1 MITNYYDYITESK
14 LQLLLEAK
22 IVFTTNFMEVLDKI
36 ESPIAKKLI
45 SLRGEDKDID
55 RNYIDINKDKI
66 DSILFKPQD
75 KIDKVKYKILSK
87 GAVYA
92 TLSKMATSIIHNF
105 AEPRNGEQGIITRT
119 LTVEELNEI
128 SPGGWKYIY
137 DNGDSMVVFQFGSG
151 SDIFDAITK
160 KSNLVKDYASIRSTD
175 VNVGRFI
182 RAFLTKLGEKF
193 TDVEIESFVDQYKK
207 VLQMEKDIFVR
218 FKEVKGDE
226 IKTCYLVDNYESESG
241 SLGGSCMRYDRCQ
254 DYFDIY
260 VNNPERVSLVVLLS
274 EQDSSKI
281 AGRALIWLDDK
292 GRRIMDRIYTIR
304 TADILLF
311 IEYCDSKGYYY
322 KESQNYSATTPLV
335 HEGIELDY
343 EESGV
348 VITLKKGGYSPYP
361 YMDTMKYFNPDT
373 GVISNR
379 NSAFKPSYYYIEL
392 TDTDG
397 GPHEDDN
404 CCAVCSGVGVVD
416 CPECEGRREI
426 DCPAC
431 NGSGGDA
438 GSEPCS
444 VCHGGGTVRCDICD
458 GDGRVDCPECT

>member
-1 MITNYYDYITESK
+1 MITNYSDFITESK
-14 LQLLLEAK
+14 LELLLEAK

-36 ESPIAKKLI
+36 DSPIAKKLI

-55 RNYIDINKDKI
+55 RNFIDINKEKI
-66 DSILFKPQD
+66 DSVFFKPQD
-75 KIDKVKYKILSK
+75 KIDKVKYKILNK
-87 GAVYA
+87 GSVYDN
-92 TLSKMATSIIHNF
+92 LSKAARGIINRF

-119 LTVEELNEI
+119 MTVDELNEI
-128 SPGGWKYIY
+128 SPSGVWRYMY
-137 DNGDSMVVFQFGSG
+137 DNSDVMVVFQFGSG
-151 SDIFDAITK
+151 SDIFDVLTP
-160 KSNLVKDYASIRSTD
+160 KSNLTPDYASIRSTD
-175 VNVGRFI
+175 VNVGRFV

-193 TDVEIESFVDQYKK
+193 TDIEIESFVDQYKK
-207 VLQMEKDIFVR
+207 VMQMKTDIFSR
-218 FKEVKGDE
+218 FKEVKGEE

-260 VNNPERVSLVVLLS
+260 VSNPERVSLVILLS

-281 AGRALIWLDDK
+281 AGRAILWLDDS
-292 GRRIMDRIYTIR
+292 GRRIMDRIYVIR

-322 KESQNYSATTPLV
+322 KESQNYSAMTPLV
-335 HEGIELDY
+335 QDGIELDH

-348 VITLKKGGYSPYP
+348 VITLNKGGYCPYP

-379 NSAFKPSYYYIEL
+379 NFSNCIEL

-397 GPHEDDN
+397 GPYEDDEY
-404 CCAVCSGVGVVD
+404 CPVCSGTSLVD
-416 CPECEGRREI
+416 CPECDGRREI

-431 NGSGGDA
+431 HGSGGDVS
-438 GSEPCS
+438 SEPCS

-458 GDGRVDCPECT
+458 GDGQVGCPECS

>member
-75 KIDKVKYKILSK
+75 KIDKVEYKVLSK
-87 GAVYA
+87 GAIYDN
-92 TLSKMATSIIHNF
+92 LSKAARGIIHNF
-105 AEPRNGEQGIITRT
+105 AEPRNGERGKITRT
-119 LTVEELNEI
+119 MTVDELNEI
-128 SPGGWKYIY
+128 STSGIWKYMY
-137 DNGDSMVVFQFGSG
+137 DNGDVMVVFQFGSG
-151 SDIFDAITK
+151 TDIFDVLTPR
-160 KSNLVKDYASIRSTD
+160 SNLAKDYASIRSTD

-207 VLQMEKDIFVR
+207 VMQMETDIFAR
-218 FKEVKGDE
+218 FKEVKGEE
-226 IKTCYLVDNYESESG
+226 IETCYLVDNYESESG

-260 VNNPERVSLVVLLS
+260 VSNPERVSLVILLS

-281 AGRALIWLDDK
+281 AGRALLWLDDS
-292 GRRIMDRIYTIR
+292 GRRIMDRIYIIR

-322 KESQNYSATTPLV
+322 KESQNYSAMTPLV
-335 HEGIELDY
+335 QDGIELDH
-343 EESGV
+343 EESAV
-348 VITLKKGGYSPYP
+348 VITLNKGGYCPYP

-379 NSAFKPSYYYIEL
+379 NFSNCIEL

-397 GPHEDDN
+397 GPYEDDEDCN
-404 CCAVCSGVGVVD
+404 VCSGTGLVD
-416 CPECEGRREI
+416 CPECDGRREI
-426 DCPAC
+426 RCREC
-431 NGSGGDA
+431 NGDGENLEGG
-438 GSEPCS
+438 PCE
-444 VCHGGGTVRCDICD
+444 VCHGGGQFRCDICD
-458 GDGRVDCPECT
+458 GDGQVGCPECS